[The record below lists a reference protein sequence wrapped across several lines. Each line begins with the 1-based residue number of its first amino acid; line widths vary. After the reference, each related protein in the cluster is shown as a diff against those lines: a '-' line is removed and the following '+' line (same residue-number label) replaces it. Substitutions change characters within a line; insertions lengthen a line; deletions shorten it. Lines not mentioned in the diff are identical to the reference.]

1 MSKNVMIFEYDY
13 ENDILFFHQEK
24 DYKYEF
30 SDPLT
35 EFFIIDFNKNKI
47 PIGLEILDAS
57 KLFKVKKYLLNNIK
71 EGNLKISINKKE
83 IIVNLILS
91 TEIHNKS
98 TQMLP
103 VNINGD
109 NDIDIPVLNTEMAVA
124 SA

>member
-1 MSKNVMIFEYDY
+1 MSKNIMIFEYDY

-35 EFFIIDFNKNKI
+35 EFFILDFNKNKI

-71 EGNLKISINKKE
+71 EGNLKISISQKE
-83 IIVNLILS
+83 IMVNLTLS
-91 TEIHNKS
+91 TEIHNKA

-103 VNINGD
+103 VNVNGY
-109 NDIDIPVLNTEMAVA
+109 NDIGIPVLNTEIAVA